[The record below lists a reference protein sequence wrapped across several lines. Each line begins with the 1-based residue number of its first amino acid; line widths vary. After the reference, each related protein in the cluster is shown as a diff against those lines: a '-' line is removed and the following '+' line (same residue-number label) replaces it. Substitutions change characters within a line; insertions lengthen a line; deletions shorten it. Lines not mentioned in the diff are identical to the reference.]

1 MVQKNQNENK
11 TQGLSGAKEI
21 GCSAFAL
28 LVYNSMED
36 VAPTDVFRLAAAGDE
51 NLTKWVVKNCYSDGD
66 DIKEACLDIAMGALV
81 HIRTFANSEG
91 DNATEELAEV
101 IMSILD
107 DYAHSGN
114 NLLLNEV
121 VRNITSLTEDVDYR
135 PLANVALT
143 VIGMVKK

>member
-1 MVQKNQNENK
+1 MNLVF
-11 TQGLSGAKEI
+11 
-21 GCSAFAL
+21 CY
-28 LVYNSMED
+28 LVYPHVAIYLED
-36 VAPTDVFRLAAAGDE
+36 R
-51 NLTKWVVKNCYSDGD
+51 
-66 DIKEACLDIAMGALV
+66 CLDIAMGALV